1 MYGIT
6 FLMDKIDEKL
16 LYENKFDILRNEI
29 INLYTDEELEKENEK
44 KDKYLK
50 DINLFMKNFILYEN
64 NITSFIK

>member
-64 NITSFIK
+64 NINSFIK